1 MLASCGSGARAR
13 VWLVRW
19 DGQSPAALSPA
30 GSAASSY
37 GPYTGAWRLS
47 GTLYVNRAAGARC
60 PSMASGPGTSGFYS
74 AERNGALRSLAAPGG
89 TQATVVGMDADA
101 LLLLACTGSSGGS
114 GLMVY
119 YVNAPPAAPIW
130 LQRGTSGQAGV
141 VAAVPFD
148 QPGVVEAVPYTP

>member
-1 MLASCGSGARAR
+1 MS
-13 VWLVRW
+13 
-19 DGQSPAALSPA
+19 
-30 GSAASSY
+30 
-37 GPYTGAWRLS
+37 
-47 GTLYVNRAAGARC
+47 
-60 PSMASGPGTSGFYS
+60 
-74 AERNGALRSLAAPGG
+74 
-89 TQATVVGMDADA
+89 TVFPDADA